1 MLSSIAGD
9 WDPID
14 LAYRKV
20 SICLLFHCHRSH
32 FSVFYSIWNIYLDYH
47 SACGRYAERTGQL
60 PNIILQ
66 KRRENMLQEIQFPS
80 FNQRDSI
87 YAWLYVPACAHK
99 GIIQLVHGYGEHS
112 RRYLPMITAF
122 MEEGYIV
129 AADDHVG
136 HGKTALEN
144 NSWGDWGSKGFHTM
158 MEDEHLLME
167 IVRKQYPDLPCFMFG
182 HSMGSFIARDFSAR
196 YGSELAGAVYC
207 GTAGP
212 NDSLKEAVE
221 QVKKIVD
228 AGGGDG
234 ADPSLSSLL
243 FASMN
248 ERYENVKYGNEWV
261 CEDPYVQL
269 DHLQDPF
276 NALTR
281 PTNNRSLL
289 YFMELML
296 SIGSIDWAAK
306 VPSSLPI
313 LLISGDQD
321 PVGGYGAGVY
331 TVADWLWRTGH
342 RPVTKLYTGYRH
354 EIHNYPEL
362 KKEVAED
369 ILAFIGAQLK

>member
-1 MLSSIAGD
+1 
-9 WDPID
+9 
-14 LAYRKV
+14 
-20 SICLLFHCHRSH
+20 
-32 FSVFYSIWNIYLDYH
+32 
-47 SACGRYAERTGQL
+47 
-60 PNIILQ
+60 
-66 KRRENMLQEIQFPS
+66 
-80 FNQRDSI
+80 
-87 YAWLYVPACAHK
+87 
-99 GIIQLVHGYGEHS
+99 
-112 RRYLPMITAF
+112 
-122 MEEGYIV
+122 
-129 AADDHVG
+129 
-136 HGKTALEN
+136 
-144 NSWGDWGSKGFHTM
+144 
-158 MEDEHLLME
+158 
-167 IVRKQYPDLPCFMFG
+167 
-182 HSMGSFIARDFSAR
+182 
-196 YGSELAGAVYC
+196 
-207 GTAGP
+207 
-212 NDSLKEAVE
+212 
-221 QVKKIVD
+221 
-228 AGGGDG
+228 
-234 ADPSLSSLL
+234 
-243 FASMN
+243 MN

-369 ILAFIGAQLK
+369 ILAFIGAQLKWQKEIQKIRRKQKAYAFHFWDLFLSASVLADGIPRASRS